1 MKLRWSI
8 ELMNGLV
15 YAHSKHVAHR
25 DLKPSNIYLYEN
37 NNRQLSLKLG
47 DFGLSKEMLN
57 SCLKSLVGTL
67 NYMSPQLIACQAY
80 TFKTDVW

>member
-15 YAHSKHVAHR
+15 YAHSKHVAHQ

-37 NNRQLSLKLG
+37 NNGQLSLKLG

-57 SCLKSLVGTL
+57 SCSNSLVGTW
-67 NYMSPQLIACQAY
+67 NYMSPQLIDGQAY